1 MSGPVLGGTTITVN
15 GTNLG
20 KVVEDLVGG
29 VTVAGVPC
37 EVRQENYVASMRFV
51 LYFLNMLVKIHIRT
65 FCMKSCCVMQHLFM
79 RGISED
85 LKGKMRFPKKIVL
98 SFC

>member
-1 MSGPVLGGTTITVN
+1 MN

-51 LYFLNMLVKIHIRT
+51 LD
-65 FCMKSCCVMQHLFM
+65 LFENYL
-79 RGISED
+79 IY
-85 LKGKMRFPKKIVL
+85 
-98 SFC
+98 